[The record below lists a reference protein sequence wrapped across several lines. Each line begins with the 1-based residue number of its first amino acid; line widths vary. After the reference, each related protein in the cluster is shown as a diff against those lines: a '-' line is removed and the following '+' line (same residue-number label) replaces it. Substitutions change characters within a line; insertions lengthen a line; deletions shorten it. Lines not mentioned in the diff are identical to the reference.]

1 MTQQI
6 SGARRT
12 LSKIKQFIRHF
23 MVAVASLMHRAGVS
37 MIVSARKLVRL
48 TEMHTIDQTSDRFLI
63 ELPRLHKKIRQEL
76 DLQKQEYDS
85 YSYFHG
91 YPYQSLG
98 ILQVFGERGTEER
111 FDAYDLVSL
120 IQKSDYVL
128 DIGCNCGFMAIYS
141 AFRTGCSADGI
152 DINPYMIRVG
162 QYCADYLLMSDR
174 VKLIAQSFLDYKPE
188 RLYSVVLSFATHW
201 TDDQNY
207 RVRLQDHFLRI
218 HAMMEPGG
226 LLIFESHSADVGNAE
241 FYAALQEMR
250 CHFSWNGCRSMARG
264 TRELYLMRRLEPSQ

>member
-1 MTQQI
+1 MTKQI

-12 LSKIKQFIRHF
+12 FSKIKQFVRHC
-23 MVAVASLMHRAGVS
+23 MVAAASLLHRTGIL

-48 TEMHTIDQTSDRFLI
+48 TEMHTIDKTSDRFII
-63 ELPRLHKKIRQEL
+63 ELPTLHKKIRHEL
-76 DLQKQEYDS
+76 NLQRREYNN

-91 YPYQSLG
+91 YPYQALG

-111 FDAYDLVSL
+111 FDAYELSTL
-120 IQKSDYVL
+120 ISKNDHVL

-162 QYCADYLLMSDR
+162 QHCSDYLQMSDR
-174 VKLIAQSFLDYKPE
+174 VKLIAQSFIDYRPE

-201 TDDQNY
+201 TDDMNY
-207 RVRLQDHFLRI
+207 RVRLQDHLLRI
-218 HAMMEPGG
+218 HAMMEAGG
-226 LLIFESHSADVGNAE
+226 LLIFESHSADVGNPE
-241 FYAALQEMR
+241 FYSSLEEMR
-250 CHFSWNGCRSMARG
+250 SHFSWDGCRSVARG
-264 TRELYLMRRLEPSQ
+264 TRELYLMRQIPQQ